1 LRSKPPDERLP
12 LLLAARF
19 AVRGKEEDGERNEME
34 WAEEGERERERERG
48 SGAGSGAERLTVR
61 LG

>member
-34 WAEEGERERERERG
+34 WAEEGERERGDAVR
-48 SGAGSGAERLTVR
+48 AAERR
-61 LG
+61 D

>member
-34 WAEEGERERERERG
+34 WAEEGGRERERG